1 MLILFPQLGSL
12 TKILRCAKDNDVVT
26 IKASDDADSL
36 TLLFESPSKS
46 AFGSSFPNHWLTPL
60 TDSDRV
66 GEYDMK
72 LMDIDQEHLGIPDT
86 QYDAT
91 ITFSSTEFARIC
103 RDLSALGESV
113 KIEVDKQG
121 IRFSSDGEIGN
132 GSVLLKHS
140 AGRGGAP
147 AGGNARGEVKPKLK
161 KEAKRDPDDEEGSD
175 VEQDDEEDIKP
186 DVDEEE
192 VKPDVDED
200 DEEYAAE
207 EEEPEVVEPKKR
219 KAPAKKEANG
229 RAKKVSR
236 PLPTTCPISNP
247 PLQAK
252 DGEDD
257 GEVGVSIIL
266 QQSVSLTFSLKYLL
280 NFAKS
285 APLSKTVT
293 LNMSN
298 EVPLLVAFE
307 FSQGHINYYLA
318 PKVGR
323 SSHPVD
329 LMLTIGSLDRGRLE
343 KGVRVAQAVSR
354 TSAGSVVSWAIHLYQ

>member
-1 MLILFPQLGSL
+1 
-12 TKILRCAKDNDVVT
+12 
-26 IKASDDADSL
+26 
-36 TLLFESPSKS
+36 
-46 AFGSSFPNHWLTPL
+46 
-60 TDSDRV
+60 
-66 GEYDMK
+66 MK

-147 AGGNARGEVKPKLK
+147 GGGNARGEVKPKLK
-161 KEAKRDPDDEEGSD
+161 KETKRDPDDEEGSD

-229 RAKKVSR
+229 RAKKVS
-236 PLPTTCPISNP
+236 L
-247 PLQAK
+247 
-252 DGEDD
+252 
-257 GEVGVSIIL
+257 
-266 QQSVSLTFSLKYLL
+266 
-280 NFAKS
+280 
-285 APLSKTVT
+285 TVT
-293 LNMSN
+293 N
-298 EVPLLVAFE
+298 
-307 FSQGHINYYLA
+307 
-318 PKVGR
+318 KR
-323 SSHPVD
+323 SR
-329 LMLTIGSLDRGRLE
+329 LTPPPGKRRRGRRRSRRQHHPPAIRLAHILAQVPAQLCQIRPALQDGHAE
-343 KGVRVAQAVSR
+343 HEQRSAATRRVRV
-354 TSAGSVVSWAIHLYQ
+354 

>member
-1 MLILFPQLGSL
+1 L

-36 TLLFESPSKS
+36 TLLFESPSES
-46 AFGSSFPNHWLTPL
+46 AFPL
-60 TDSDRV
+60 FDQPLILLPDSDRV

-147 AGGNARGEVKPKLK
+147 AGNARGEVKPKLK
-161 KEAKRDPDDEEGSD
+161 KEAKRDPDDEDGSD

-200 DEEYAAE
+200 DEDFVGE

-236 PLPTTCPISNP
+236 P
-247 PLQAK
+247 A
-252 DGEDD
+252 
-257 GEVGVSIIL
+257 SI
-266 QQSVSLTFSLKYLL
+266 V
-280 NFAKS
+280 
-285 APLSKTVT
+285 
-293 LNMSN
+293 
-298 EVPLLVAFE
+298 
-307 FSQGHINYYLA
+307 H
-318 PKVGR
+318 
-323 SSHPVD
+323 
-329 LMLTIGSLDRGRLE
+329 
-343 KGVRVAQAVSR
+343 SR
-354 TSAGSVVSWAIHLYQ
+354 

>member
-1 MLILFPQLGSL
+1 MLSPGSVMETQHRGSPIKELVTDCNLEANEEGIGLQAMDNSHVALVTVQLEANEFDSYRCDRNMPLGVNLGSL

-36 TLLFESPSKS
+36 TLLFESP
-46 AFGSSFPNHWLTPL
+46 N
-60 TDSDRV
+60 SDRV

-140 AGRGGAP
+140 AGRGGAS
-147 AGGNARGEVKPKLK
+147 AGGNAQGEAKPKLK

-229 RAKKVSR
+229 RAKK
-236 PLPTTCPISNP
+236 
-247 PLQAK
+247 AK

-318 PKVGR
+318 PK
-323 SSHPVD
+323 
-329 LMLTIGSLDRGRLE
+329 IGDD
-343 KGVRVAQAVSR
+343 
-354 TSAGSVVSWAIHLYQ
+354 

>member
-1 MLILFPQLGSL
+1 MLEARLASAAVLKKLLDAIKELVTDCNLEANEEGIGLQAMDNSHVALVTVQLEANEFDSYRCDRNMPLGVNLGSL

-26 IKASDDADSL
+26 LKAGDDADSL
-36 TLLFESPSKS
+36 TLLFESP
-46 AFGSSFPNHWLTPL
+46 N
-60 TDSDRV
+60 SDRV

-86 QYDAT
+86 EYDAT

-147 AGGNARGEVKPKLK
+147 AEVKPKVK
-161 KEAKRDPDDEEGSD
+161 KEVKRDPDDEDESD
-175 VEQDDEEDIKP
+175 EDED
-186 DVDEEE
+186 

-200 DEEYAAE
+200 DVKPEVDEDDEGYE
-207 EEEPEVVEPKKR
+207 LQDEPEVVEDKPKKR
-219 KAPAKKEANG
+219 GRAPAKKETNG
-229 RAKKVSR
+229 KGAKK
-236 PLPTTCPISNP
+236 T
-247 PLQAK
+247 K
-252 DGEDD
+252 EGEDD

-285 APLSKTVT
+285 APLSKYVT

-318 PKVGR
+318 PK
-323 SSHPVD
+323 
-329 LMLTIGSLDRGRLE
+329 IGDD
-343 KGVRVAQAVSR
+343 
-354 TSAGSVVSWAIHLYQ
+354 

>member
-1 MLILFPQLGSL
+1 
-12 TKILRCAKDNDVVT
+12 
-26 IKASDDADSL
+26 
-36 TLLFESPSKS
+36 
-46 AFGSSFPNHWLTPL
+46 
-60 TDSDRV
+60 
-66 GEYDMK
+66 MK

-147 AGGNARGEVKPKLK
+147 AGNTRGEGKPKVK
-161 KEAKRDPDDEEGSD
+161 KEAKRDPDDEDGSD
-175 VEQDDEEDIKP
+175 VEQDDEEDVKP
-186 DVDEEE
+186 DVDEDE

-200 DEEYAAE
+200 DEDHNDE

-236 PLPTTCPISNP
+236 
-247 PLQAK
+247 A
-252 DGEDD
+252 
-257 GEVGVSIIL
+257 
-266 QQSVSLTFSLKYLL
+266 
-280 NFAKS
+280 
-285 APLSKTVT
+285 
-293 LNMSN
+293 
-298 EVPLLVAFE
+298 AFT
-307 FSQGHINYYLA
+307 
-318 PKVGR
+318 R
-323 SSHPVD
+323 DSH
-329 LMLTIGSLDRGRLE
+329 
-343 KGVRVAQAVSR
+343 
-354 TSAGSVVSWAIHLYQ
+354 

>member
-1 MLILFPQLGSL
+1 MLEARLASAAVLKKLLDGTAIKELVTDCNLEANEEGIGLQAMDNSHVALVTVQLEAGEFDSYRCDRNMPLGVNLGSL

-26 IKASDDADSL
+26 LKASDDADSL
-36 TLLFESPSKS
+36 TLLFESP
-46 AFGSSFPNHWLTPL
+46 N
-60 TDSDRV
+60 SDRV

-147 AGGNARGEVKPKLK
+147 AENKPKVK
-161 KEAKRDPDDEEGSD
+161 KETKRDPDDEDGSD
-175 VEQDDEEDIKP
+175 ADEED
-186 DVDEEE
+186 

-200 DEEYAAE
+200 DVKPEVDEDEEEYE
-207 EEEPEVVEPKKR
+207 LQDEPEIVEDKPKKR
-219 KAPAKKEANG
+219 GRAPAKKETNG
-229 RAKKVSR
+229 KATKKV
-236 PLPTTCPISNP
+236 TACKT
-247 PLQAK
+247 K
-252 DGEDD
+252 DGDED

-285 APLSKTVT
+285 APLSKYVT

-318 PKVGR
+318 PKVSLAYAIR
-323 SSHPVD
+323 D
-329 LMLTIGSLDRGRLE
+329 L
-343 KGVRVAQAVSR
+343 
-354 TSAGSVVSWAIHLYQ
+354 